1 MKTKHLIPILTV
13 LLITLPFISAASE
26 LSNNQL
32 IINSSSSAGSVSI
45 FNATNQLFLVNGTSG
60 YVCIGLDCRTG
71 WSMNAGNITAG
82 TFASGDFIFRNNLTV
97 GGNNFFVNNG
107 TGNVGVGTTSPS
119 EKLVIQNSGDL
130 NLSIDNTG
138 TGSTFL
144 RMDRQTSGG
153 EVTIIL
159 QDAGITKWG
168 VGTKTNTNDFV
179 IREND
184 TTERLFVQ
192 MGSGNI
198 GLGTAIPGNVLDL
211 GLATSGRGISWTS
224 GATTKYNN
232 IWSSFSDASLW
243 LSNGYMPNSSNITPS
258 YAFNGSMGRSAIKL
272 DGFTGTSAQEGF
284 IAFYT
289 ELSTNAEYGTTATNI
304 SERMR
309 ITPQGNLGINTTS
322 PTHLLDVNGAINA
335 SQIELNDN
343 YKAYYGSAN
352 DWAIFANGTNLYIDR
367 EVGSSNVSIL
377 DGNVGIRTASPTA
390 PLHVKSAGTNT
401 IFVKFD
407 SSTSNNMFE
416 VVEKSAGDSLI
427 RQRNVTNTI
436 VNLFD
441 TAGNSYINGGNL
453 GLGTT
458 SPTHKLNVVGTS
470 NFTGDMYLG
479 NAWTY
484 LGTGQGFRDGGVGG
498 IKAYNTSGALQHYFS
513 LNTGGSSYINNGGS
527 LGINT
532 TTPNQALQV
541 SGQINATSNIST
553 STSINIGGAS
563 ITWDGTQL
571 IIK

>member
-198 GLGTAIPGNVLDL
+198 GLGTAIPGNV
-211 GLATSGRGISWTS
+211 
-224 GATTKYNN
+224 
-232 IWSSFSDASLW
+232 
-243 LSNGYMPNSSNITPS
+243 
-258 YAFNGSMGRSAIKL
+258 
-272 DGFTGTSAQEGF
+272 
-284 IAFYT
+284 
-289 ELSTNAEYGTTATNI
+289 
-304 SERMR
+304 
-309 ITPQGNLGINTTS
+309 
-322 PTHLLDVNGAINA
+322 
-335 SQIELNDN
+335 
-343 YKAYYGSAN
+343 
-352 DWAIFANGTNLYIDR
+352 
-367 EVGSSNVSIL
+367 
-377 DGNVGIRTASPTA
+377 
-390 PLHVKSAGTNT
+390 
-401 IFVKFD
+401 
-407 SSTSNNMFE
+407 
-416 VVEKSAGDSLI
+416 
-427 RQRNVTNTI
+427 
-436 VNLFD
+436 
-441 TAGNSYINGGNL
+441 
-453 GLGTT
+453 
-458 SPTHKLNVVGTS
+458 
-470 NFTGDMYLG
+470 
-479 NAWTY
+479 
-484 LGTGQGFRDGGVGG
+484 
-498 IKAYNTSGALQHYFS
+498 
-513 LNTGGSSYINNGGS
+513 
-527 LGINT
+527 
-532 TTPNQALQV
+532 
-541 SGQINATSNIST
+541 
-553 STSINIGGAS
+553 
-563 ITWDGTQL
+563 
-571 IIK
+571 